1 MNRIAKTRQA
11 GLLTAA
17 EQESLHELRLEFG
30 WPVPAS
36 FFLDDE
42 EEPAGDEP
50 LFSPEHIEAL
60 QPLLGVQRRLV
71 VDIGS
76 GCGRSTEWWCRSDS
90 ELVVVAVDHGFGEAW
105 ERLDDRAKRRI
116 ARRPAEFSARLEA
129 FRSRVVPVRLSSTEA
144 LCRLAEL
151 RLTPD
156 IVYCDGSVL
165 EGVVSAD
172 VRWIAETWPQA
183 VLCGSRWS
191 SSAVRVGVTAGLREV
206 LGGPLPSLLVTGNV
220 WRLLR

>member
-71 VDIGS
+71 RFSLGKLLLSHHHGDH
-76 GCGRSTEWWCRSDS
+76 
-90 ELVVVAVDHGFGEAW
+90 VAGYETHHEKHGQREEQHRG
-105 ERLDDRAKRRI
+105 DDQQY
-116 ARRPAEFSARLEA
+116 PANS
-129 FRSRVVPVRLSSTEA
+129 VRTH
-144 LCRLAEL
+144 
-151 RLTPD
+151 
-156 IVYCDGSVL
+156 
-165 EGVVSAD
+165 
-172 VRWIAETWPQA
+172 
-183 VLCGSRWS
+183 
-191 SSAVRVGVTAGLREV
+191 
-206 LGGPLPSLLVTGNV
+206 
-220 WRLLR
+220 